1 MLKSFNKSNKYLKEK
16 VHIEDNLKEVE
27 KVLLDNQKAIIGL
40 SLELSLLSN
49 GNNGQKSRSELIQY
63 CISITNNLNILADE
77 CSKYWDFMVNN
88 DKVYFSELIKK
99 CNTVSTDIQDTMT
112 SFIEIANI
120 INNI

>member
-49 GNNGQKSRSELIQY
+49 GNGQKSKSELMQY